1 MFMAAGL
8 EALKQSGKLHKPKI
22 VGYKG
27 GLKLVCCC
35 PFHQDSTPSF
45 VVFDSGVYHC
55 AGCGVCGRVV
65 RKDGSG
71 DDLLSHLGITGG
83 VPLQPVPKK
92 TQQHTELEPALL
104 HRAYQ
109 AALGALQLRRCER
122 QHLIDRG
129 LSLEDM
135 TVLEAN
141 GYRSAPT
148 AWPLRN
154 AVAEAVL
161 AAVGP
166 NVARSLPFLQPSQRS
181 PIGFICSEI
190 PGLLIPVRNA
200 AGQIV
205 ACKVRLVDQGK
216 SRYLWWKA
224 RHSSA
229 STGAPI
235 HVSQTPSSRLAI
247 VVEGPIK
254 ADLVGLRWAQI
265 YGEAVTVLAIPGA
278 SAHGGLTE
286 SLQQLGLTRV
296 LLALDLDTA
305 GRKASQ
311 DLQPR
316 LERAGLTVETVSWPE
331 DFGKIDDFLTNK
343 SAPHDLLVR
352 TFSTANEEKAPVE
365 EPFATMEEARAAARP
380 WLQAALTGP
389 RDSVHHMALEMGGG
403 KTHLAVELVNEL
415 YESGKLKGQV
425 GLFTTRHEQGEQFEA
440 TTGWARH
447 YGATYGFENGEPTAK
462 SPCKEPQRMLT
473 VVNTGAPTK
482 LACELC
488 PQRAACSSNFAR
500 DPDQPFLLAQKAT
513 SKERHLY
520 NANSLR
526 DPSVVRK
533 LSTLILDDLDLERT
547 LVDHV
552 LLDID
557 QLKKALLWS
566 ERDPEYAPMRPLL
579 KALWGL
585 LPSIPAKRF
594 SYDAPRINGEA
605 LQDALAAEL
614 GGLDHL
620 RKELEQAVTAK
631 DPHPLNAGDVRAD
644 IPHRGFVK
652 LAQRLAEELRQRG
665 QNTWN
670 PMVHLKAEGISLW
683 TRARVDFTGKTVIL
697 LNAGNSAE
705 QYQRLFPG
713 ATVHRFAGR
722 VVMPERT
729 RVAQIPVGPYT
740 LKGVSQLVE
749 IVSQTLQ
756 DRQLQH
762 PDESPSDWGL
772 VANSEIRQ
780 TIENHFPGINARHYG
795 NQTGSNEME
804 SVKFLVVAGDFKP
817 NPHGFLEE
825 AQALWGDSP
834 RLEATSRVTRAQ
846 IQDKTGKALTRGRR
860 GYLDPRLDARWLELT
875 AGEVRQA
882 VGRGRPW
889 NTGQHQAEQGDLFQD
904 GQASA
909 RHLDVLLLSSY
920 ALEGITPDQLSG
932 ERADL
937 EDVLTRAAVQLRR
950 SGQVVTLTSLRA
962 KTGISDRQ
970 IRERFNRVKLRSE
983 GEFMALSAAS
993 YNSLALNLGQAI
1005 LTATESDR
1013 PDQDWTGPGMQ
1024 RRGPPAKIPSRPS
1037 HPAAIL

>member
-1 MFMAAGL
+1 MAVGL

-35 PFHQDSTPSF
+35 PFHQDSRPSF
-45 VVFDSGVYHC
+45 VIFDNGGYHC
-55 AGCGVCGRVV
+55 AACGVCGRVAS
-65 RKDGSG
+65 KDGSG
-71 DDLLSHLGITGG
+71 DDLLTHLGLTGG
-83 VPLQPVPKK
+83 VPLQPMPAKRP
-92 TQQHTELEPALL
+92 QQPTELEPALL

-109 AALGALQLRRCER
+109 AALGALPLRTCER
-122 QHLIDRG
+122 LHLTARG
-129 LSLEDM
+129 LSLEDV
-135 TVLEAN
+135 TRLEAS

-148 AWPLRN
+148 SWPLRN

-166 NVARSLPFLQPSQRS
+166 EGAKSLPFLQPSPRS
-181 PIGFICSEI
+181 PVGFTCSEI

-235 HVSQTPSSRLAI
+235 HISQAPLSRLAI

-265 YGEAVTVLAIPGA
+265 YGEPVTVLAIPGA

-286 SLQQLGLTRV
+286 ALQQMGLTRV
-296 LLALDLDTA
+296 LLALDLDAA

-316 LERAGLTVETVSWPE
+316 LKRAGLTVETVSWPE
-331 DFGKIDDFLTNK
+331 GFGKIDDFLTNK
-343 SAPHDLLVR
+343 SAPHNVLVR
-352 TFSTANEEKAPVE
+352 TRTSTNEEKIPVE

-380 WLQAALTGP
+380 WLEAALTGALG
-389 RDSVHHMALEMGGG
+389 SVYHLALEMGGG

-415 YESGKLKGQV
+415 YEAGKLQGQI
-425 GLFTTRHEQGEQFEA
+425 GLFTTRHEQGEQFDA
-440 TTGWARH
+440 TAGWARH
-447 YGATYGFENGEPTAK
+447 YGATYGFENGEPSAK

-473 VVNTGAPTK
+473 VVNSGAPTR

-488 PQRAACSSNFAR
+488 PQRAACASNFAR
-500 DPDQPFLLAQKAT
+500 NPDEPFLLAQKAT
-513 SKERHLY
+513 TKDLHLY

-526 DPSVVRK
+526 DPSVVRR

-552 LLDID
+552 LLDTE

-566 ERDPEYAPMRPLL
+566 ERDPEYSVMRPFL
-579 KALWGL
+579 KALWAL

-605 LQDALAAEL
+605 LQDALATEL
-614 GGLDHL
+614 GGLDCL
-620 RKELEQAVTAK
+620 RKELEQAVKAK
-631 DPHPLNAGDVRAD
+631 DPHPLLAGEVRAD

-652 LAQRLAEELRQRG
+652 LAQRLAEELGQRG
-665 QNTWN
+665 KDTWN
-670 PMVHLKAEGISLW
+670 PMIHLKAEGISLW
-683 TRARVDFTGKTVIL
+683 TRARLDFTGKTVIL
-697 LNAGNSAE
+697 LNAGNSTE

-713 ATVHRFAGR
+713 ATIQRFSGR

-729 RVAQIPVGPYT
+729 RIAQVPVGPYT
-740 LKGVSQLVE
+740 LKGVSQLVH
-749 IVSQTLQ
+749 IISQALHE
-756 DRQLQH
+756 RKLQH
-762 PDESPSDWGL
+762 PNESPSDWGL
-772 VANSEIRQ
+772 VANSEVRQ
-780 TIENHFPGINARHYG
+780 AIEKQFPGINARHYG

-804 SVKFLVVAGDFKP
+804 SVKFLVTAGDFKP

-825 AQALWGDSP
+825 AQAIWGEAT
-834 RLEATSRVTRAQ
+834 RLDATSRVTREQ
-846 IQDKTGKALTRGRR
+846 IQDKTGKTLTRGRR

-889 NTGQHQAEQGDLFQD
+889 NTGQHQAEQGELFEE
-904 GQASA
+904 GQPSA
-909 RHLDVLLLSSY
+909 RHLDVLILSSY
-920 ALEGITPDQLSG
+920 ALEGIRPDQLSG

-937 EDVLTRAAVQLRR
+937 EDVLTQAAVQLRR
-950 SGQVVTLTSLRA
+950 SGIAITLTSLRA
-962 KTGISDRQ
+962 RTGISDRQ

-983 GEFMALSAAS
+983 GDFMALSVAS
-993 YNSLALNLGQAI
+993 CTIPALHLAQAL
-1005 LTATESDR
+1005 LTATESVR
-1013 PDQDWTGPGMQ
+1013 PDLDWMGPGMQ
-1024 RRGPPAKIPSRPS
+1024 RRGPPS
-1037 HPAAIL
+1037 HPAAIS